1 MVSWFSFCQQWN
13 MYKMLELHD
22 RWVCERSG
30 CGCRS
35 VHRKV
40 MESAKLPTVAS
51 PEEVVTEGEPV
62 SPVAPLVRRTSQV
75 YAAFHPSLHTNFHFS
90 FIFTFEEG

>member
-22 RWVCERSG
+22 RCNRWVCERSG

-51 PEEVVTEGEPV
+51 PEEVVTEGEAV

-75 YAAFHPSLHTNFHFS
+75 YDSIPRCILT
-90 FIFTFEEG
+90 FTLV